1 MRSLRWWVSGVA
13 MGLLCISSGCFPAA
27 YVYPDIDY
35 FSVDLS
41 DVGDVADSAATESAP
56 TVIVFQEGTGHF
68 STPVPRLAEAERIHL
83 VEHRSERFRYLS
95 SGLAGFVGLAS
106 VLSWGDSWGY
116 GSQLKAYRRGCR
128 PLIIEPWQP
137 LDCADWQLAETIE
150 ELETAIDSLS
160 EFGPT
165 PETPLPALDLTNDDA
180 VSGLLHSKKR
190 KVDANTSRFL
200 AGEYEWLARVVEE
213 KLAAEGRQTVQTVD
227 LDVTRQRLLLKSQYW
242 RAHDPNSI
250 IVLQ

>member
-13 MGLLCISSGCFPAA
+13 MALLCVSSGCFPAA

-41 DVGDVADSAATESAP
+41 KVTDASASAATESVP
-56 TVIVFQEGTGHF
+56 TSIVFQEKTVSC
-68 STPVPRLAEAERIHL
+68 STPVLRFAETERIRL
-83 VEHRSERFRYLS
+83 VEHRSGRFRYVS
-95 SGLAGFVGLAS
+95 SGLEGFVGLAS
-106 VLSWGDSWGY
+106 ALSWGDSCSY
-116 GSQLKAYRRGCR
+116 KSQLKAYRRGCR
-128 PLIIEPWQP
+128 PLMIEPWQP

-160 EFGPT
+160 QFDAT
-165 PETPLPALDLTNDDA
+165 PKTPLPAPDLNNNDA
-180 VSGLLHSKKR
+180 FSNPCSSKKR
-190 KVDANTSRFL
+190 KVDAHTSRFL
-200 AGEYEWLARVVEE
+200 AGEYAWLADVVEE

-227 LDVTRQRLLLKSQYW
+227 LDATRQRLLLKAQYW
-242 RAHDPNSI
+242 TTHDPNSI